1 MVGGVEIMIK
11 MEMTNREALVHNL
24 IEDIT
29 HMDNEALA
37 QLLVRN
43 QELVGLLCDYC
54 IKCPDSDDYGNC
66 QENIKRWLE
75 NDN

>member
-1 MVGGVEIMIK
+1 MIK

-54 IKCPDSDDYGNC
+54 IQCPDSDGYGNC

>member
-37 QLLVRN
+37 
-43 QELVGLLCDYC
+43 
-54 IKCPDSDDYGNC
+54 
-66 QENIKRWLE
+66 
-75 NDN
+75 